1 MIVLGREGH
10 NPPTQ
15 PIASPRPTH
24 HTSEMLGTFRKRLW
38 ARESLIGTFVTLP
51 EPAVA
56 EILADLGFDWLFVD
70 GEHGPLETREIL
82 GILQAVGDR
91 VPCLVRVPCSEEP
104 PIKMA
109 LDLGAEGVIVPQV
122 NTAEQAASV
131 VQFAR
136 YAPAGSRGVGLARA
150 HGYGM
155 HFQEYLEAANDRVA
169 VIVQAE
175 HARAVENIESIVK
188 VEGIDAVLVGRYD
201 LAASLGKMGRIDD
214 PAVTDAV
221 DHVTRTCQAAGVPLG
236 CFGVSAQAIRPYMER
251 GYTMI
256 AAGVDTLFL
265 AGAAR
270 HLLEELRSR

>member
-1 MIVLGREGH
+1 MVG
-10 NPPTQ
+10 N
-15 PIASPRPTH
+15 
-24 HTSEMLGTFRKRLW
+24 FRKRLW
-38 ARESLIGTFVTLP
+38 ARESLIGTMVTLP
-51 EPAVA
+51 VPAIA

-82 GILQAVGDR
+82 AILQAVGDR
-91 VPCLVRVPCSEEP
+91 VPCLVRVPGAEEP
-104 PIKMA
+104 PIKKA
-109 LDLGAEGVIVPQV
+109 LDLGAEGIIVPQV
-122 NTAEQAASV
+122 NTVEQAASV
-131 VQFAR
+131 VRFAR

-155 HFQEYLEAANDRVA
+155 RFQEYLEAANQHVA

-175 HARAVENIESIVK
+175 HARAVETIESIVK
-188 VEGIDAVLVGRYD
+188 VEGIDAVLLGPYD

-214 PAVTDAV
+214 PAVTDAI
-221 DHVTRTCQAAGVPLG
+221 DYVTRTCQAAGVPLG
-236 CFGVSAQAIRPYMER
+236 YFGISAQAIRPYMER

-270 HLLEELRSR
+270 RLLEELR